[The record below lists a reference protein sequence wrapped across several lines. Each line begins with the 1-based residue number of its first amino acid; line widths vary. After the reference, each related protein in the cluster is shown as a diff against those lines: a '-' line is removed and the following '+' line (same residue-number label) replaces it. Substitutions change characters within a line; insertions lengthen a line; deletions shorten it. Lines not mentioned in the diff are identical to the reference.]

1 MTGSVI
7 TRVNRSMAARPISAQ
22 GVTCKT
28 AVPTVAAAHRGS
40 AIAQI
45 YLRYQDSRI
54 FDGCR
59 ALRITSH
66 PDSSAFF
73 KAGRTMRMGA
83 GSDVVMRPASFVR
96 RAVNQVAPSVR
107 RAEHRLIALAI

>member
-1 MTGSVI
+1 M
-7 TRVNRSMAARPISAQ
+7 
-22 GVTCKT
+22 
-28 AVPTVAAAHRGS
+28 AAAHRGS

-45 YLRYQDSRI
+45 YLQYQDSRI

-59 ALRITSH
+59 ALRINSH

-73 KAGRTMRMGA
+73 LPGRTMRMGA